1 MVNVTAK
8 TEKKPFM
15 MSFKESF
22 KVPRVGGSYNKDIQV
37 REVKDENGKT
47 IIFIK
52 SGEMLTMGSTRTGER
67 TSEH

>member
-1 MVNVTAK
+1 
-8 TEKKPFM
+8 